1 MRCFRSLIEA
11 SIVAVVTATLSLTAT
26 STTQPASA
34 RTIEGGVSLDV
45 YNDSDAAPV
54 KPNWINGNVF
64 SNEDMVLYSYYR
76 VPPLKKEWRWEIPKK
91 GYTNFKLKPTIVKHW
106 KGFKPEGESS
116 VTVEPLGPGRFRFYS
131 ARPDGPH
138 GYLERIG
145 TNEKGFPRYR
155 FWFDELVESEPKNQ
169 SKDASTK
176 EDLNDAKTKSTEVK
190 EELKEEAKE
199 NEVEK

>member
-1 MRCFRSLIEA
+1 
-11 SIVAVVTATLSLTAT
+11 
-26 STTQPASA
+26 
-34 RTIEGGVSLDV
+34 
-45 YNDSDAAPV
+45 
-54 KPNWINGNVF
+54 
-64 SNEDMVLYSYYR
+64 MVLYSYYR